1 MTLTHNDEQK
11 WALGTLA
18 IFGILILFAGLS
30 DFTDIGITI
39 STFLISWLAVSYSI
53 RRFGKGGTS
62 NEEIQKEMQ
71 IFSIEYIEYQ
81 KKLCFICLEKCAQA
95 PITQKHKELIF
106 KHVYPPPR

>member
-1 MTLTHNDEQK
+1 MSLKHNVEQK

-30 DFTDIGITI
+30 DFTEIGIAI

-71 IFSIEYIEYQ
+71 IFSILLLVVLLLITLVGVNEYSDYASVSYTHLTLPTIYS
-81 KKLCFICLEKCAQA
+81 
-95 PITQKHKELIF
+95 
-106 KHVYPPPR
+106 V